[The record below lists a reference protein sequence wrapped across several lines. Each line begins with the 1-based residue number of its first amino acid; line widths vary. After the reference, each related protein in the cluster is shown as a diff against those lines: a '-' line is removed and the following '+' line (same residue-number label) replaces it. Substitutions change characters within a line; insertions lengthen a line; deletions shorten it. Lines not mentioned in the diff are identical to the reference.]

1 MNPVLQKDL
10 LGLLRL
16 KRVAAVQV
24 LFVAVLALMVLGS
37 WPQGGVVE
45 GSVRLG
51 GGATTIRSADRF
63 LLGLTLG
70 QLVLLVLFVPGIAAV
85 AVSGE
90 REQNTLEM
98 LYASRLKPGQI
109 IAGKVAVAI
118 GYPLL
123 LLVTALPFLA
133 LLNWRGDVRGGDLL
147 WAYAILLVTAVF
159 LALVSLALS
168 AWSRQSATPLAI
180 PYVIVPVV

>member
-1 MNPVLQKDL
+1 DL

-16 KRVAAVQV
+16 KRVGAIQI
-24 LFVAVLALMVLGS
+24 LFVAVLAVMVLGS
-37 WPQGGVVE
+37 WPQQGVLE
-45 GSVRLG
+45 GSARLARSSNVVRG
-51 GGATTIRSADRF
+51 ADRF

-70 QLVLLVLFVPGIAAV
+70 QIVLLVLFVPGVAAV

-98 LYASRLKPGQI
+98 LYASRLRPGQI

-123 LLVTALPFLA
+123 LLIMALPFVA

-147 WAYAILLVTAVF
+147 WAY
-159 LALVSLALS
+159 
-168 AWSRQSATPLAI
+168 
-180 PYVIVPVV
+180 